1 MNYPNYSTNP
11 LYSPVPLWAFIIG
24 AIGAFV
30 LIFSFLYGLI
40 KVIQTKDTS
49 PMSLTMW
56 IITTTG
62 ALCLTIFFA
71 LGIGLSKGQ
80 SLSFILMFCFESISL
95 MLATIVMII
104 KIKNIIKAKQ
114 NNISEKEYCKLL
126 YEKLLAKKNTRSE

>member
-1 MNYPNYSTNP
+1 MNFPNFSTNP

-24 AIGAFV
+24 AIAAFV

-71 LGIGLSKGQ
+71 LGIGLSQGK
-80 SLSFILMFCFESISL
+80 SLSFILMFCFETVSL
-95 MLATIVMII
+95 TLATVVMII
-104 KIKNIIKAKQ
+104 KIKNILKAKK
-114 NNISEKEYCKLL
+114 NNLTEKEYCKLI
-126 YEKLLAKKNTRSE
+126 YEES

>member
-71 LGIGLSKGQ
+71 LGIGLSKGK
-80 SLSFILMFCFESISL
+80 SLSFILMFCFETVSL
-95 MLATIVMII
+95 TLATVVMII
-104 KIKNIIKAKQ
+104 KIKNILKAKK
-114 NNISEKEYCKLL
+114 NNLTEKEYCKLI
-126 YEKLLAKKNTRSE
+126 YEESLIKKNKKNA